1 MEILGGETEL
11 RVTIYRKQKTG
22 QNAGQ
27 TRVAE
32 TISGQTA
39 GQTKVTEAISGQ
51 TKVAEENKLLAVL
64 VNNSEISVRE
74 IAEQLGLSKSAV
86 SRLM

>member
-27 TRVAE
+27 ARVAE

-39 GQTKVTEAISGQ
+39 GQ

>member
-32 TISGQTA
+32 TISGQNA
-39 GQTKVTEAISGQ
+39 GQ

>member
-39 GQTKVTEAISGQ
+39 GQTKV
-51 TKVAEENKLLAVL
+51 AEENKLLAVL
-64 VNNSEISVRE
+64 VNNSEISVR
-74 IAEQLGLSKSAV
+74 
-86 SRLM
+86 

>member
-22 QNAGQ
+22 QNA
-27 TRVAE
+27 
-32 TISGQTA
+32 
-39 GQTKVTEAISGQ
+39 GQ

>member
-39 GQTKVTEAISGQ
+39 GQTKV
-51 TKVAEENKLLAVL
+51 AEENKLLAVL

>member
-32 TISGQTA
+32 IISGQTA
-39 GQTKVTEAISGQ
+39 GQ

>member
-1 MEILGGETEL
+1 VEILGGETEL

-39 GQTKVTEAISGQ
+39 GQTKVTE
-51 TKVAEENKLLAVL
+51 ENKLLAVL

>member
-32 TISGQTA
+32 TIS

>member
-39 GQTKVTEAISGQ
+39 GQTKVTE
-51 TKVAEENKLLAVL
+51 ENKLLAVL

>member
-32 TISGQTA
+32 T
-39 GQTKVTEAISGQ
+39 ISGQ